1 MNSKYKTTN
10 EVDEAARRIPDSM
23 DYSTELRNLL
33 SRAVSQAWDD
43 EDDFEQMGMPH
54 LRTFLKTTPLGLA
67 IVDLANAILE
77 DNPPCPF
84 THAHTRHWCG
94 NNACRDS

>member
-1 MNSKYKTTN
+1 MNSKHKTTN

-23 DYSTELRNLL
+23 DYSDELRTLL
-33 SRAVSQAWDD
+33 KRAVAQAWDD
-43 EDDFEQMGMPH
+43 EAYWKGQGKPH

-77 DNPPCPF
+77 DNPPCPYTF
-84 THAHTRHWCG
+84 AHTRHWCG
-94 NNACRDS
+94 NNGCRDS

>member
-1 MNSKYKTTN
+1 MNSKHKTTN
-10 EVDEAARRIPDSM
+10 EVDEAARRIPDST
-23 DYSTELRNLL
+23 DYSNELRTLL
-33 SRAVSQAWDD
+33 SRAVAQAWDD
-43 EDDFEQMGMPH
+43 EEEFEQMRMPH

-94 NNACRDS
+94 NNTCRDS